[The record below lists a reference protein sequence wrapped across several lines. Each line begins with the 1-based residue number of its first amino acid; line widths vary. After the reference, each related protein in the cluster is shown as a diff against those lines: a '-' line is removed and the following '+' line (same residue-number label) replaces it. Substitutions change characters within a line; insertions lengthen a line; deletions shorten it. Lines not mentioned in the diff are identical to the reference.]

1 MSDHEFS
8 AESTEVNELI
18 GSSLASRL
26 VVGDER
32 ALEESYQ
39 LYGSILRRYLRRFVG
54 PEEADDLLQVVFLEV
69 WRSRER
75 IDPSRR
81 LEAWLFGIARKR
93 AIDHLRRRR
102 HDVVAVDSVRE
113 LMGDDG
119 DAFAEKLAWSTEI
132 QVLLASLNAEQ
143 REAISLS
150 YFAGLS
156 QREIAKYLEVPLGTV
171 KARMA
176 RGMRQLSIAIIGG
189 VEK

>member
-1 MSDHEFS
+1 MPDHELS
-8 AESTEVNELI
+8 AESTEVNDLI
-18 GSSLASRL
+18 GLSLAARL
-26 VVGDER
+26 VAGDER
-32 ALEESYQ
+32 ALEESYR
-39 LYGSILRRYLRRFVG
+39 LYGSIVRRYLRRFVG
-54 PEEADDLLQVVFLEV
+54 PEEADDLLQVVYLEV
-69 WRSRER
+69 WRAREK

-113 LMGDDG
+113 LIGDDG
-119 DAFAEKLAWSTEI
+119 NAFAERLAWTAEI
-132 QVLLASLNAEQ
+132 QVLLASLSSDQ

-176 RGMRQLSIAIIGG
+176 RGMRQLSVALIGG
-189 VEK
+189 VEQ

>member
-1 MSDHEFS
+1 MSDHELS
-8 AESTEVNELI
+8 AESTEVNDLI
-18 GSSLASRL
+18 GLSLAARL
-26 VVGDER
+26 VAGDER
-32 ALEESYQ
+32 ALEESYR
-39 LYGSILRRYLRRFVG
+39 LYGSIVRRYLRRFVG

-69 WRSRER
+69 WRAREK

-81 LEAWLFGIARKR
+81 LEPWLFGIARKR

-113 LMGDDG
+113 LIGDDG
-119 DAFAEKLAWSTEI
+119 NALAERLAWSAEI
-132 QVLLASLNAEQ
+132 QVLLASLSADQ

-156 QREIAKYLEVPLGTV
+156 QREIAKYLKVPLGTV

-176 RGMRQLSIAIIGG
+176 RGMRQLSVAIIGG
-189 VEK
+189 VEQ